1 MQVYTEVT
9 PAFQH
14 PKSNI
19 VTTRKTQQQINNRTW
34 VTIKLSASFSQKLPS
49 EISGQVYIFFN
60 IETKTR
66 HRNFLKILL
75 SFLSEL

>member
-49 EISGQVYIFFN
+49 EKSGQVYIFLN
-60 IETKTR
+60 IETKT
-66 HRNFLKILL
+66 HVTGT
-75 SFLSEL
+75 S